1 MTASGKGITHK
12 RTDHLRMTRHERQ
25 GDRVDHAGTV
35 RQVRTV
41 VRTPGSGLM
50 AVEFT
55 DGVALSAVPCDQVWA
70 LAE

>member
-1 MTASGKGITHK
+1 MTASCGRVARK
-12 RTDHLRMTRHERQ
+12 RTDQLRMTRHERQ

-35 RQVRTV
+35 RQVRTT
-41 VRTPGSGLM
+41 VRRPGSGLM

-55 DGVALSAVPCDQVWA
+55 DGVVLSAVPCDQVWA